1 MEEFLERHQQIGL
14 DTSVFIFQ
22 VEQNEKYFNL
32 VSPIFSWLE
41 GPRAHA
47 VTSTITMLELLVQ
60 PYRLSDIDRV
70 NKFYS
75 LLSTFP
81 HLEWVS
87 PTLEIGDL
95 GARIRAEH
103 GLRTPDAIQAATS
116 VARHATGF
124 VSNDSAFRRVA
135 DLEVIVLDDLLKGQ
149 QKS

>member
-1 MEEFLERHQQIGL
+1 MIGL
-14 DTSVFIFQ
+14 DTSIFIFQ
-22 VEQNEKYFNL
+22 VEENEKYFNL
-32 VSPIFSWLE
+32 VNPIFGWLE

-70 NKFYS
+70 NKFYA
-75 LLSTFP
+75 LLSTYP

-95 GARIRAEH
+95 AARFRAEY
-103 GLRTPDAIQAATS
+103 GLRTPDAIQAATA
-116 VARHATGF
+116 VTRHATGF

-135 DLEVIVLDDLLKGQ
+135 DLEVIVLTDLLDGQ
-149 QKS
+149 K